1 MSNIELHQQAHW
13 AMSEEGADAAAAL
26 FADSVVYTDA
36 ARRLTLKDK
45 GETTRWLREW
55 KQAISDARVTE
66 ASYLEAGDWTI
77 ARFQGRCVNDG
88 QFGPFPATGK
98 SLDAPFCELLR
109 WQDGKC
115 VEGAIYYDTTT
126 TMTQLGHMPAP
137 VG

>member
-55 KQAISDARVTE
+55 KQAFSDARVTE

-77 ARFQGRCVNDG
+77 ARSRDAASTTASSGRSPL
-88 QFGPFPATGK
+88 QE
-98 SLDAPFCELLR
+98 SR
-109 WQDGKC
+109 WTPRSASCCAGRT
-115 VEGAIYYDTTT
+115 ANAWRARSTTT
-126 TMTQLGHMPAP
+126 PP
-137 VG
+137 RP